1 MANHSL
7 PELTST
13 YSEFLTNIKDRLTD
27 LAVGLD
33 PTVTTASS
41 VPNNAIRW
49 NSTEFT
55 WQKYNSTISDWV
67 PLSSK
72 YAITLAGPA
81 TLEANSSSPTLQLT
95 QTGSGNA
102 LSVTGNALLNNVKI
116 ETSAISITTTSSAAA
131 PSIKPGSD
139 TSGFFYLSSG
149 VLGLS
154 IGGTETL
161 RFTSTGVGF
170 GGVESPASL
179 IHLGTSSPE
188 IRFDNTGSLG
198 TVQVKQSASDFLI
211 TIDPENLDATSTLKV
226 LIDGTEKHRTT
237 SDGFFR
243 LASGTYGIQFNG
255 DTSLAN
261 SLNDYE
267 EGTFTPVVADSETG
281 GVTATGNFYANY
293 VKIGKLVTV
302 TLSIRDM
309 TTTGMVGANDLYIRN
324 LPFASASKPGSIYY
338 TGTAVLNR
346 STVVNT
352 PASVLFESST
362 ALRIGETVANALTDF
377 MIVSEFTSGAA
388 NIFVTITY
396 ETA

>member
-13 YSEFLTNIKDRLTD
+13 YSAFLTNIKDRLTD

-33 PTVTTASS
+33 PAVTSTSFE
-41 VPNNAIRW
+41 PDNAIRW

-55 WQKYNSTISDWV
+55 WQKLDPGTRKWV

-102 LSVTGNALLNNVKI
+102 LTVTGTALLNNVKI
-116 ETSAISITTTSSAAA
+116 ETSAVSITTTSSAAA

-139 TSGFFYLSSG
+139 TSGFFYLG
-149 VLGLS
+149 TGLLGLS
-154 IGGTETL
+154 INGTETL
-161 RFTSTGVGF
+161 RFNSTGVGF
-170 GGVESPASL
+170 GGISSPASL
-179 IHLGTSSPE
+179 IHLGTSNPE
-188 IRFDNTGSLG
+188 IRFANTGSLG
-198 TVQVKQSASDFLI
+198 TVQARQTGSNFLI
-211 TIDPENLDATSTLKV
+211 SVDPENLDTSSTLQV
-226 LIDGTEKHRTT
+226 ILDGTEKHRTT

-255 DTSLAN
+255 DTALAN

-281 GVTATGNFYANY
+281 GATATGNFYANY
-293 VKIGKLVTV
+293 VKIGKLVTI
-302 TLSIRDM
+302 TFSIRDM
-309 TTTGMVGANDLYIRN
+309 TTTGMATGNDLYIRN
-324 LPFASASKPGSIYY
+324 LPFAAASKPGSIYY

-352 PASVLFESST
+352 PASVLFENST

-377 MIVSEFTSGAA
+377 MIVSEFTTGVA